1 MLILVIDGQGGGI
14 GRTLVEA
21 LVKKYP
27 QHEVAAV
34 GSNATATANM
44 LKGSP
49 TYVATGDNAV
59 IFNAGRADVI
69 IGPTGIVM
77 ANAMHG
83 EISPQMAAAI
93 TSSRAELIL
102 IPMNHCRAHIA
113 GVEDKKISEYLVE
126 ALEMLDTILNEKNN
140 RA

>member
-27 QHEVAAV
+27 QHEIAAA
-34 GSNATATANM
+34 GTNSTATANM

-49 TYVATGDNAV
+49 SYAATGDNAV
-59 IFNAGRADVI
+59 MFNASRADVI
-69 IGPTGIVM
+69 IGPTGIIM

-113 GVEDKKISEYLVE
+113 GVEDKKISEYLSE
-126 ALEMLDTILNEKNN
+126 ALAMLDEISTVKNS

>member
-1 MLILVIDGQGGGI
+1 MLILVLDGQGGGI

-21 LVKKYP
+21 LVKTYP
-27 QHEVAAV
+27 QHEIAAV
-34 GSNATATANM
+34 GTNSAATANM

-49 TYVATGDNAV
+49 AFAATGENAA
-59 IFNAGRADVI
+59 IFNSARADII

-83 EISPQMAAAI
+83 EISPQIAAAV
-93 TSSRAELIL
+93 TSSRAEIIL

-113 GVEDKKISEYLVE
+113 GVEDKKVSEYLKE
-126 ALEMLDTILNEKNN
+126 ALQMLDELLQKK
-140 RA
+140 

>member
-1 MLILVIDGQGGGI
+1 MLILVLDGQGGGI

-21 LVKKYP
+21 LVKAYP
-27 QHEVAAV
+27 QHEIAAV
-34 GSNATATANM
+34 GTNSAATANM

-49 TYVATGDNAV
+49 AFAATGENAA
-59 IFNAGRADVI
+59 IFNSARADII

-83 EISPQMAAAI
+83 EISPQIAAAV
-93 TSSRAELIL
+93 TSSRAEIIL

-113 GVEDKKISEYLVE
+113 GVEDKKVSEYLKE
-126 ALEMLDTILNEKNN
+126 ALQMLDELLQKK
-140 RA
+140 

>member
-1 MLILVIDGQGGGI
+1 MLILVLDGQGGGI

-21 LVKKYP
+21 LVKTYP
-27 QHEVAAV
+27 QHEIAAV
-34 GSNATATANM
+34 GTNSAATANM

-49 TYVATGDNAV
+49 AFAATGENAA
-59 IFNAGRADVI
+59 IFNSSRADII

-83 EISPQMAAAI
+83 EISPQIAAAV
-93 TSSRAELIL
+93 TSSRAEIIL

-113 GVEDKKISEYLVE
+113 GVEDKKVSEYLKE
-126 ALEMLDTILNEKNN
+126 ALQTLDELLQKK
-140 RA
+140 